1 MKFLYLGFSSS
12 DYMLKSFRRL
22 CKKNNKVMMVFTKKN
37 LYLNK
42 MKKKNNKKN
51 ISIFELNLKNF
62 VTVLKKIID
71 FDPDTVLI
79 SNYHSI
85 IYRCFCLI
93 LKSKKRIF
101 ILCQD
106 HYWTGSFKQIIGKI
120 ISKIY
125 LHSIATTVLIPF
137 KSGGHLMWAKQMSY
151 KRAKTISPL
160 YSADHNL
167 YKYKNKI
174 NHNNNFIFIGRFE
187 SIKGLDILLSAYEIY
202 RKKISNPWKLD
213 VYGFGSLKDKI
224 KKNKTAG
231 LKIYNKITTQDKV
244 KKLTNSTCLILPSL
258 KEPFGMVVHEALCSG
273 IPVIISE
280 NCGSKKLISENYNGF
295 IFKNNSIEHLVKKMI
310 KISNLNSSKILKL
323 KKNSYTSSFKIN
335 NNLWSNNLINYVN
348 NTKNNLN

>member
-1 MKFLYLGFSSS
+1 
-12 DYMLKSFRRL
+12 
-22 CKKNNKVMMVFTKKN
+22 
-37 LYLNK
+37 
-42 MKKKNNKKN
+42 
-51 ISIFELNLKNF
+51 
-62 VTVLKKIID
+62 
-71 FDPDTVLI
+71 
-79 SNYHSI
+79 
-85 IYRCFCLI
+85 
-93 LKSKKRIF
+93 
-101 ILCQD
+101 
-106 HYWTGSFKQIIGKI
+106 
-120 ISKIY
+120 
-125 LHSIATTVLIPF
+125 
-137 KSGGHLMWAKQMSY
+137 
-151 KRAKTISPL
+151 
-160 YSADHNL
+160 
-167 YKYKNKI
+167 
-174 NHNNNFIFIGRFE
+174 RFE